1 MNHEKANGN
10 TEPNGTKQAHESQ
23 TNPLCDLR
31 ALHRPL
37 CRTTLPCLKNHIKAL
52 FVSGVKCCR
61 NRLEKEP
68 PKWIL
73 APSHDP
79 LHQPAYV
86 RSKNQR
92 TIRQTE
98 AVKLRGRPVAAQ
110 AALTG
115 EPGAGARPSMPR
127 SGHLTCG
134 DRYPSHLRREPD
146 LTTFR
151 SLMRVAVAGSFRSSR
166 QVG

>member
-1 MNHEKANGN
+1 MKRPMATPSQMARNKL
-10 TEPNGTKQAHESQ
+10 TKSQ

-79 LHQPAYV
+79 LHQPGYV
-86 RSKNQR
+86 RSK
-92 TIRQTE
+92 TSG
-98 AVKLRGRPVAAQ
+98 LSGRPKQ
-110 AALTG
+110 
-115 EPGAGARPSMPR
+115 
-127 SGHLTCG
+127 
-134 DRYPSHLRREPD
+134 
-146 LTTFR
+146 
-151 SLMRVAVAGSFRSSR
+151 
-166 QVG
+166 